1 MALIATVTATA
12 STVITGMYLEGKL
25 SLYKDL
31 TSWYNL
37 RKANQLFL
45 KAGESKTISN
55 CNGRLFVN
63 SDKKPRIIAFPCIQ
77 PNDLVAFCLT
87 NSPDLLFAWLGLWS
101 IGAAPAMINHNLTGN
116 SLLHTLKLS
125 GAKTLLVDR
134 DEDVKLRIEQS
145 KEQIIGELGMKIV
158 LLGDELRQEI
168 NKIEAKR
175 PDDLYRL
182 GVKDE
187 SPVAMFYTSGTT
199 GFPKGVLF
207 KINRAHRVI
216 FRFLE
221 PEDRW
226 YVCMPLYHAT
236 GAVIA
241 FSALTT
247 GNTLAIGKKFS
258 TSKFWREIHDS
269 QSTWICYVGEI
280 ARYLLAVPP
289 SSLDSTHKVKGMFGN
304 GLRPDVW
311 IKFRDRFQIDTIVE
325 FFSSSEGVLSLV
337 NVCRGDYL
345 AKAVGHHGAL
355 ARFATRN
362 TIVPVMVD
370 DATGEILRDTKS
382 GFAIRQ
388 PYHIGGEIIVK
399 VNNTEEFA
407 GYHGDRKATEKK
419 FARDVF
425 QKGDLWYRSG
435 DSLKRTPDGRWFFL
449 DRLGDTFR
457 WKGENVSTA
466 EVAEILGQYP
476 GIIEANVFGVSIP
489 GHDGK
494 VGCAAI
500 YIDPTLK
507 QNFDFADFLRH
518 ARSLLPQY
526 AVPVF
531 LRLVKEVTLTHNF
544 KQNKVSLKAEGID
557 PAKVK
562 NGDVIL
568 WIENNGKGLNYQKFL
583 QNDWV
588 KIQKN

>member
-1 MALIATVTATA
+1 MALA
-12 STVITGMYLEGKL
+12 KDNRL
-25 SLYKDL
+25 SLYYLFEESVHQKLDKDCIWSREGL
-31 TSWYNL
+31 FTWSQAYE
-37 RKANQLFL
+37 KVNQFGNWFL
-45 KAGESKTISN
+45 SQG
-55 CNGRLFVN
+55 
-63 SDKKPRIIAFPCIQ
+63 IQ
-77 PNDLVAFCLT
+77 PNELVAFCLT
-87 NSPDLLFAWLGLWS
+87 NTPDLLFAWLGLWS

-116 SLLHTLKLS
+116 ALLHSLKLS
-125 GAKTLLVDR
+125 KAKILIVDR
-134 DEDVKLRIEQS
+134 DEDVRLRIKQS
-145 KEQIIGELGMKIV
+145 KEQITGELGMKIV
-158 LLGDELRQEI
+158 SLSDELRQEI
-168 NKIEAKR
+168 YNFEAKR
-175 PDDLYRL
+175 PDDLYRSV
-182 GVKDE
+182 VKDE
-187 SPVAMFYTSGTT
+187 SPVAMFYTSSGTT
-199 GFPKGVLF
+199 GFPKAVLF
-207 KINRAHRVI
+207 KTYRTYLIINRFV
-216 FRFLE
+216 E

-236 GAVIA
+236 GAVVA
-241 FSALTT
+241 FSALTN

-269 QSTWICYVGEI
+269 QSTWLCYVGEI
-280 ARYLLAVPP
+280 ARYLLAAPP
-289 SSLDSTHKVKGMFGN
+289 SPLDTTHKIKGMFGN

-311 IKFRDRFQIDTIVE
+311 IKFRDRFQIETIFE

-337 NVCRGDYL
+337 NVCKGDYL

-370 DATGEILRDTKS
+370 DVTGEILRDAKT

-407 GYHGDRKATEKK
+407 GYHGDRNATEKK
-419 FARDVF
+419 FARNAF

-466 EVAEILGQYP
+466 EVAEVLGQYP

-489 GHDGK
+489 NHDGK

-500 YIDPTLK
+500 YIDPALK

-518 ARSLLPQY
+518 TRSLLPPY

-531 LRLVKEVTLTHNF
+531 LRLLKEVTLTHNF

-557 PAKVK
+557 PAKVQ
-562 NGDVIL
+562 NSDEFL
-568 WIENNGKGLNYQKFL
+568 WIENNGRGSNFQKFL
-583 QNDWV
+583 QNDWLM
-588 KIQKN
+588 IQKNKVRL